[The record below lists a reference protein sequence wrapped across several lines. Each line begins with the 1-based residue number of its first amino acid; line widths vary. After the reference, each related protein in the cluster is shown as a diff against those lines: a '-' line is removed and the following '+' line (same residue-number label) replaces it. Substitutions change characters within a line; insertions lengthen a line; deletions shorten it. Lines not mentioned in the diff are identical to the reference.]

1 MLRHFIMKLSCRRL
15 KECGIKAVIFDKD
28 NTLTPPYSFAM
39 DHRTES
45 TVRLCQDLFG
55 YDMLSFSQILQVY
68 IVIGGD
74 GQGSDDDKD
83 HLQADAIESELK
95 INVIRHHKK
104 KPDGLLE
111 TISLWPSIKEEEVM
125 MVGDRYLTDIYGGN
139 VYGLLTVC
147 VRIITRSMIIGGAIF
162 VTDSELDLL

>member
-1 MLRHFIMKLSCRRL
+1 MKLSCRRL

-55 YDMLSFSQILQVY
+55 YDHVVIFSNSAGIHCHWWWC
-68 IVIGGD
+68 
-74 GQGSDDDKD
+74 QGSDDDKD

-147 VRIITRSMIIGGAIF
+147 VRIITEVNDNWGAIF
-162 VTDSELDLL
+162 VLILN